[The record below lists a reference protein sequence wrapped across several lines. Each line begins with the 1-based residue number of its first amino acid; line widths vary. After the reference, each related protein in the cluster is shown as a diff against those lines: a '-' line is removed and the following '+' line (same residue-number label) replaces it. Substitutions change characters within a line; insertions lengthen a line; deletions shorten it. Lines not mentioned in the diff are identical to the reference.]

1 VLLNKNMVYNIKVI
15 FDILSF
21 CNFAKITINISNDK
35 YYRDNMSHD
44 DDGFMKGGI
53 KNLFFGVNNINR
65 KILIPIFLIFFKNL
79 FLTVIYLQ

>member
-1 VLLNKNMVYNIKVI
+1 MVFNFKVL

-21 CNFAKITINISNDK
+21 CSYAKITINISNDK
-35 YYRDNMSHD
+35 YYRDTMSHY
-44 DDGFMKGGI
+44 DDGFMKGRI
-53 KNLFFGVNNINR
+53 KNLFFGVNTINR